1 MEKSESCW
9 MMSTSLL
16 TGQPMSNLEE
26 DGRLRVL
33 EAEKQE
39 EEQRLHRPLDV
50 RNENRVQKLRD
61 KERKCLKNISQRG
74 TAYHRDS
81 IRTFSPA
88 VLGSILGFP
97 PTKY

>member
-16 TGQPMSNLEE
+16 TGQPVSNLEE

-61 KERKCLKNISQRG
+61 KEIKCLKNISQRG
-74 TAYHRDS
+74 DS
-81 IRTFSPA
+81 IPQR
-88 VLGSILGFP
+88 
-97 PTKY
+97 